1 MKYETC
7 RDVGIDAQ
15 RVLHHHRSGEFER
28 RKQEVACEGRTV
40 KDTPETG
47 RWNCCVCML
56 AVTASNKHPALN
68 RHRPRE

>member
-40 KDTPETG
+40 KVLCLYVSGDS
-47 RWNCCVCML
+47 L
-56 AVTASNKHPALN
+56 
-68 RHRPRE
+68 